1 MNAYFTKTLLLL
13 SLLIGKV
20 QAQGTN
26 SSDTVDTTRR
36 NVFQLGEVVVTAELD
51 KVMNSKINAV
61 QLQEFAKWDVSKGL
75 NLLPGVTLSTIGQR
89 NEAMIYVRGFNL
101 RQVPLLVDG
110 IPVYVPYNGYVDL
123 GRFTTFDLAEINIS
137 KGYTSVLYGPNSM
150 GGAINLV
157 SRIPSK
163 PFEME
168 LIGGWLS
175 GGYRTSLNVGSRM
188 GKFYFQGGLSR
199 LNRDYIPLSSNF
211 TPMPN
216 EGAERNRRG
225 NSYNY
230 DDKLSL
236 KVGYTP
242 NEKSE
247 YALSYI
253 YQSGEKGSPIYAG
266 SDEQNNLSRNPR
278 FWQWPYWDKQSLYFI
293 SNNIIDETQYVKT
306 RLYYDEFKNLLSS
319 YDDASFTSIS
329 RPYAFESYYNDYT
342 FGGIVEYGKTFW
354 QGRNV
359 LKTTVQFKQ
368 DVHRENNEGEP
379 IARMSDNTWTA
390 GFENAL
396 TLLPKLQLLTG
407 FSYNHRASL
416 TAQDYNSN
424 TSEMSEFTPNDNGAF
439 NIQGGLVY
447 QQNNNHVF
455 NFSVSR
461 RTRFATT
468 QDRYSYSL
476 GSGMPNPDLSAEY
489 AVNYELA
496 YNSTLFEA
504 LKTNVALFYSDVRNT
519 ILRIDNVAQ
528 HPVSEIWL
536 SQLQNAG
543 TSNIRGAELGL
554 EYPVLNALNIGANY
568 TLLRRRN
575 ITRPDVYLTDV
586 PEHKL
591 FGFVQYRLSDRLSV
605 QANAEHN
612 SERYSTS
619 YGTIAGAFTV
629 FNARAAAKIWRGV
642 SADIGVNNIADRNY
656 ALAEGYPEAGRN
668 YFLNLIVTY

>member
-1 MNAYFTKTLLLL
+1 MNAYFTKTLLFF
-13 SLLIGKV
+13 SLLTTV
-20 QAQGTN
+20 YAQETD
-26 SSDTVDTTRR
+26 SPIAADTTRP
-36 NVFQLGEVVVTAELD
+36 NVFRLGEVVVTAELD
-51 KVMNSKINAV
+51 KLMNSRINAL
-61 QLQEFAKWDVSKGL
+61 QLQEFAKWDVSKAL

-163 PFEME
+163 PLEME

-175 GGYRTSLNVGSRM
+175 GGYRTSLNVGSRF
-188 GKFYFQGGLSR
+188 GKFYLQGALSR
-199 LNRDYIPLSSNF
+199 LNRDYFPLSSDF

-216 EGAERNRRG
+216 ESAERNRRG

-230 DDKLSL
+230 DDKFSL
-236 KVGYTP
+236 KLGYTP

-266 SDEQNNLSRNPR
+266 VDEQNNLSRNPR

-293 SNNIIDETQYVKT
+293 SNNTIDETQYVKT
-306 RLYYDEFKNLLSS
+306 RLYYDEFQNLLTS
-319 YDDASFTSIS
+319 YDDATFTTIT

-354 QGRNV
+354 QGRNI
-359 LKTTVQFKQ
+359 LKTTVQYKH
-368 DVHRENNEGEP
+368 DVHREHNTDEP
-379 IARMSDNTWTA
+379 VARMSDNTWTT
-390 GFENAL
+390 GIENVFNIV
-396 TLLPKLQLLTG
+396 PKLQLLTG
-407 FSYNHRASL
+407 LSYNHRTSL

-424 TSEMSEFTPNDNGAF
+424 TGEMSEFAPNNNDAF
-439 NIQGGLVY
+439 NVQGGLVY
-447 QQNNNHVF
+447 RQSNNHVF

-476 GSGMPNPDLSAEY
+476 GSGIPNPDLNAEY
-489 AVNYELA
+489 AVNYELG
-496 YNSTLFEA
+496 YNSTLFGA
-504 LKTNVALFYSDVRNT
+504 LKTNAALFYSDVRNT

-536 SQLQNAG
+536 SQLQNVG
-543 TSNIRGAELGL
+543 TSNIRGAELAL
-554 EYPVLNALNIGANY
+554 EYPIWDAVNIGANY
-568 TLLRRRN
+568 TFLQRKN
-575 ITRPDVYLTDV
+575 VTRPDVYLTDV

-591 FGFVQYRLSDRLSV
+591 LGFVQYRFSDRLSV

-612 SERYSTS
+612 SERISTS
-619 YGTIAGAFTV
+619 YGTVAGAFTV
-629 FNARAAAKIWRGV
+629 FNARAAAKIWRGIA
-642 SADIGVNNIADRNY
+642 ADIGVNNIADRNY
-656 ALAEGYPEAGRN
+656 ALAEGFPEAGRN
-668 YFLNLIVTY
+668 YFMNLIYTY